1 MKKEQKKRTEIG
13 CGADDLRVGT
23 GRDADGTE
31 NGDINKDR
39 ELDMRIGM
47 YAALDVLEPED
58 VEAFLSRIPEETW
71 SEDRLENMVSDLE
84 DNHACD
90 GEEDR
95 ISVQKIRDRVQ
106 QQVSE
111 NLKENAENQAGE
123 GITRQNFE
131 TVNRKKVKSNHF
143 SWRRL
148 AGAAAVA
155 ALALLVWQKDTVY
168 AGLRRMLR
176 LVPGVAVYEENE
188 AAWYTVVPVNA
199 RFSWQGWIYELQ
211 EGYVERM
218 PDQAGL
224 TNRGRLVI
232 RLTAQK
238 DSVSAAESEQQASTG
253 DPANMREN
261 TQENTQ
267 QEVGLAD
274 ASYFGDNRLY
284 RRKKD
289 SQDTW

>member
-155 ALALLVWQKDTVY
+155 ALAL
-168 AGLRRMLR
+168 
-176 LVPGVAVYEENE
+176 PSN
-188 AAWYTVVPVNA
+188 
-199 RFSWQGWIYELQ
+199 
-211 EGYVERM
+211 
-218 PDQAGL
+218 
-224 TNRGRLVI
+224 
-232 RLTAQK
+232 TAC
-238 DSVSAAESEQQASTG
+238 
-253 DPANMREN
+253 R
-261 TQENTQ
+261 
-267 QEVGLAD
+267 
-274 ASYFGDNRLY
+274 
-284 RRKKD
+284 
-289 SQDTW
+289 